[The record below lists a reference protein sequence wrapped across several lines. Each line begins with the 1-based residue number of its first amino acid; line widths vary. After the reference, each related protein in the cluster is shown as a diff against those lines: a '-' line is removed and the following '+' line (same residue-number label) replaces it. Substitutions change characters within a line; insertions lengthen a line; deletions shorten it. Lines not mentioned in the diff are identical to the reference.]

1 MINERFPFY
10 FITTSFLFIT
20 IVLSLA
26 STFTSTKNLNDYFP
40 NKFVKNG
47 KEYHDGS
54 YVEKLCWYF
63 SQITHH
69 TLFLLFAYFFMAL
82 INRKSE
88 MYFKM
93 VAPLAMT
100 ISVLYFYFLYP
111 RQSLSVHQLP
121 FYSFFSHFM
130 IIFLVFGEF
139 IYINK
144 YEFKETTYCLLF
156 ITTSLLAIYINYTL
170 RGVWSYNLVKLDRY
184 SGWKLVSTAILIMY
198 MFSVMFYFLKYK
210 NHKYYGINFK
220 KMKNGILFF
229 SGIINII
236 FFLLFDYYENKDVTP
251 ATLHHGIANIIN
263 F

>member
-1 MINERFPFY
+1 M
-10 FITTSFLFIT
+10 
-20 IVLSLA
+20 
-26 STFTSTKNLNDYFP
+26 
-40 NKFVKNG
+40 
-47 KEYHDGS
+47 
-54 YVEKLCWYF
+54 
-63 SQITHH
+63 
-69 TLFLLFAYFFMAL
+69 
-82 INRKSE
+82 
-88 MYFKM
+88 
-93 VAPLAMT
+93 
-100 ISVLYFYFLYP
+100 
-111 RQSLSVHQLP
+111 
-121 FYSFFSHFM
+121 
-130 IIFLVFGEF
+130 
-139 IYINK
+139 
-144 YEFKETTYCLLF
+144 F

>member
-1 MINERFPFY
+1 ME
-10 FITTSFLFIT
+10 
-20 IVLSLA
+20 
-26 STFTSTKNLNDYFP
+26 
-40 NKFVKNG
+40 
-47 KEYHDGS
+47 EYHDGS
-54 YVEKLCWYF
+54 YVEKLSYIFSNNPSYF
-63 SQITHH
+63 IFIICI
-69 TLFLLFAYFFMAL
+69 FLYGSYKSS
-82 INRKSE
+82 KSE

-139 IYINK
+139 IYINN

-184 SGWKLVSTAILIMY
+184 SGWKLVSTAIIIMY
-198 MFSVMFYFLKYK
+198 MFSVMFYFL
-210 NHKYYGINFK
+210 
-220 KMKNGILFF
+220 
-229 SGIINII
+229 NIRS
-236 FFLLFDYYENKDVTP
+236 
-251 ATLHHGIANIIN
+251 
-263 F
+263 